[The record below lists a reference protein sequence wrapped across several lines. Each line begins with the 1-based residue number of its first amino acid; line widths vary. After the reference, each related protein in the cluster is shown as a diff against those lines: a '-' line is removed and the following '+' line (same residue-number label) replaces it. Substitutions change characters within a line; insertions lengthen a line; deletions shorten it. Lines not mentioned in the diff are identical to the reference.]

1 MVWRKENP
9 LSEVNPMETKSKAI
23 LEKAVLF
30 EASDLH
36 LIPHDTEY
44 QLVFRKQQQMF
55 DAGVLP
61 LAFGDRLITYL
72 KYLSSLDITNKRNP
86 QSGAFQLLL
95 LSEVYHFRVSTL
107 LSISKRE
114 SLVVRIAKPN
124 LVVPLEEISLF
135 QEHASLLK
143 EISSAKQG
151 LVLVIGPTGSGKSTT
166 MYAMTKYCSHELSRH
181 VISLEDPV
189 EINQSYL
196 LQVQVNERAGLSY
209 ATGLKAILRHS
220 PDVIL
225 IGEIRD
231 AETAKIAVEA
241 ALTGHLVISTIHAKD
256 ASGALFRLLDLGI
269 TAEEI
274 GQICRAFISQR
285 LLLRKGK
292 EQLGAI
298 YEIAETDTIATMIAA
313 IHQGVRPVIPT
324 HLSLAFQIERAVRG

>member
-1 MVWRKENP
+1 MS
-9 LSEVNPMETKSKAI
+9 LSEISPMETRCKAI

-36 LIPHDTEY
+36 LIPSDTEY

-55 DAGVLP
+55 DAGVVP

-86 QSGAFQLLL
+86 QSGAFQSLL
-95 LSEVYHFRVSTL
+95 LSELYHFRVSTL

-135 QEHASLLK
+135 PEQADHLK
-143 EISSAKQG
+143 TISSERQG

-166 MYAMTKYCSHELSRH
+166 MYAMTKHCSHDLSRH

-189 EINQSYL
+189 EINQNYL
-196 LQVQVNERAGLSY
+196 LQVQVNERSGMTY

-269 TAEEI
+269 TLEEI
-274 GQICRAFISQR
+274 GQVCRALISQR
-285 LLLRKGK
+285 LLLRKGNQ
-292 EQLGAI
+292 QLGAI
-298 YEIAETDTIATMIAA
+298 FEIAETETISTMLASIQ
-313 IHQGVRPVIPT
+313 QGVRPEVPK